1 MKNVFR
7 ASFVFS
13 LVVLLF
19 GSCVS
24 NKEMTYMQGIDALYS
39 VPQNIDAN
47 YGLTIQPDDELGIL
61 VTSKDKEL
69 IEPFNN
75 GRVINGAA
83 GSGTSSSQMSQFYV
97 EKDGTISFPILG
109 SIKVKDLTT
118 EQVAEEIQKQIR
130 ALYISDAIVNV
141 KVLSFKVT
149 VMGAV
154 KNPGVQTLSGQRVTL
169 LEALGKAGDLNNT
182 AVRKNILVVREENGK
197 RISYRVDLT
206 DAASV
211 FNSPA
216 YYLQQNDLVYVESN
230 KAEKVKGSTSYT
242 YISVIGTFIGLA
254 TSVISLIV
262 ALSK

>member
-1 MKNVFR
+1 MNKLFR
-7 ASFVFS
+7 YGPLSM
-13 LVVLLF
+13 LTILLMA
-19 GSCVS
+19 SCVS
-24 NKEMTYMQGIDALYS
+24 NKEMTYVQGIDALYS
-39 VPQNIDAN
+39 VPQNVDES

-75 GRVINGAA
+75 GKVINGAS
-83 GSGTSSSQMSQFYV
+83 GSGSVSGQMMSFYV
-97 EKDGTISFPILG
+97 EKNGTIAFPVLG
-109 SIKVKDLTT
+109 VIKVKDLTT
-118 EQVAEEIQKQIR
+118 SQVAEEIQKQIR
-130 ALYISDAIVNV
+130 AAYISDAIVSV
-141 KVLSFKVT
+141 KILSFKVT

-197 RISYRVDLT
+197 RVSYRVDLT
-206 DAASV
+206 NASSV

-216 YYLQQNDLVYVESN
+216 YYLQQNDVVYVESN